1 MRKLPPPLRIAAVRR
16 AALPLVLVAL
26 AGCSREKAESL
37 PVACQDATAVE
48 EAMKRAPEP
57 VEVEGRLLSECFPR
71 DADGANVQ
79 QVGTTFNYVAGRL
92 ADRRDA
98 VRLGYLVGAAR
109 RGAKRSQSGVYAE
122 LLRRLENELD
132 LVDTATPEFT
142 SAERAGR
149 TQG

>member
-1 MRKLPPPLRIAAVRR
+1 MRR

-57 VEVEGRLLSECFPR
+57 VEVDGRLLSECFPR
-71 DADGANVQ
+71 DANGGDVQ
-79 QVGTTFNYVAGRL
+79 LVGTTFNYVAGRL

-98 VRLGYLVGAAR
+98 IRLGYLVGAAR
-109 RGAKRSQSGVYAE
+109 RGAERSQSGIYAE

-132 LVDTATPEFT
+132 LVDTGTPAFGA
-142 SAERAGR
+142 AERAGR
-149 TQG
+149 ERG